1 MLCFSFTNWKQVN
14 VLGDQNTEWIRG
26 TTSLDWKLA
35 HEGSTLGI
43 KLRLSFCG
51 RPGHPLW
58 SGSPDQL
65 ENDLLGLPPL
75 CVNCCVDLE
84 GMKKFQRPSKWAK
97 EFALI
102 LSSFHWNEFKFHGC
116 SSYYHDGSSFGRV
129 QVNCFMRTLRYS
141 VIFCSDF
148 DLNIQ
153 RNYSLHTWWT
163 LDFWRSSWKTLYSQI
178 LS

>member
-1 MLCFSFTNWKQVN
+1 MKSAYIFKEEKNYIQHLITNLGVLCFSFTNWKQVN

-84 GMKKFQRPSKWAK
+84 GMKKIP
-97 EFALI
+97 
-102 LSSFHWNEFKFHGC
+102 
-116 SSYYHDGSSFGRV
+116 
-129 QVNCFMRTLRYS
+129 
-141 VIFCSDF
+141 
-148 DLNIQ
+148 
-153 RNYSLHTWWT
+153 
-163 LDFWRSSWKTLYSQI
+163 KTQ
-178 LS
+178 